1 MSYPLDTTG
10 DRLFSLGGVWW
21 GGGVMHW
28 DVSQLVG
35 GRKSG
40 AGVEV
45 GKEQG
50 GSAGAIRGSGAGC
63 YQWIGALL
71 LLVRY

>member
-1 MSYPLDTTG
+1 
-10 DRLFSLGGVWW
+10 
-21 GGGVMHW
+21 MHW

-50 GSAGAIRGSGAGC
+50 GLGRGNPGVRRWVLSVD
-63 YQWIGALL
+63 WS
-71 LLVRY
+71 LVIAC